1 MQPTSITSSYLTRF
15 EALDRGAGAFDGTPL
30 PVTGA
35 QRRFVLAQRLHPQG
49 RPTLVPLFF
58 TFPAGTVDP
67 ERLHA
72 AAGHLAATHPALRA
86 RPLVRRGV
94 PVQVIG
100 TPAAEVRRVRPRPGE
115 GAADALLSA
124 LGDWPAAGPPLRL
137 FLAADAETTGAG
149 AGAAGAG
156 AGAAG
161 TGVETEAGDGGRGR
175 EILAIVMDHTVCD
188 EQSLGQIMA
197 DLGAAYRDRLG
208 PRDVSAETL
217 ADGVSAYAEAVR
229 LQLAA
234 EERASAAASLGYWA
248 ERLAALQP
256 PSDPLPVQGA
266 APVSSGGP
274 AVTGAAG
281 RRLALG
287 GDARAAAFPTVLDA
301 CVSAARTLHGRRSVP
316 ALGYP
321 WGGRPAAAPPVL
333 GCFLNTVPHPAD
345 DLDRTARASVWWDD
359 LDHADAPF
367 DEVVHAARRARVPWS
382 GRLDGL
388 VTFEDLHRRP
398 PLRLGGV
405 VGREIHLDGR
415 PLQAPF
421 AVSVSYGADL
431 LVRMAWDRAVV
442 PDHRAEDAF
451 EALVAALGE
460 HGDGAPERR
469 DPAPRDDRAA
479 PPSPSPGAAP
489 APASGREPDPS
500 DPRTTAAP
508 LAAAAPTRPN

>member
-100 TPAAEVRRVRPRPGE
+100 APDAEVRRVRPRPGE
-115 GAADALLSA
+115 GAAGALLSA

-137 FLAADAETTGAG
+137 FLAADAETTGAETTG
-149 AGAAGAG
+149 AETS
-156 AGAAG
+156 G
-161 TGVETEAGDGGRGR
+161 TGVEPEAGDGGRGR

-208 PRDVSAETL
+208 PRDVPAETL

-234 EERASAAASLGYWA
+234 EERASSAASLGYWA

-256 PSDPLPVQGA
+256 PSDPPSVQGA
-266 APVSSGGP
+266 APGGGSGG
-274 AVTGAAG
+274 AADTGAAG
-281 RRLALG
+281 RRLALD

-345 DLDRTARASVWWDD
+345 DLGRTERASAWWDD

-431 LVRMAWDRAVV
+431 LVRMAWDRAVI

-451 EALVAALGE
+451 EALVAALGQ
-460 HGDGAPERR
+460 HGAGTPERR
-469 DPAPRDDRAA
+469 DPVPRDDRAA
-479 PPSPSPGAAP
+479 PPSPSP
-489 APASGREPDPS
+489 ASEPDPS

-508 LAAAAPTRPN
+508 LTAAAPTRPN